1 MTMRISYRASIG
13 LLAGALLALAPSAR
27 AAEADKYLPEQAAFA
42 SFTNVRQIVDSP
54 LVKKHALEK
63 LRDKLKENDEITKVL
78 ESLGFDPFK
87 DLNTFVGAGSSFDPD
102 GKAFLIAH
110 GNFDA
115 KKFEDKAEE
124 EAKNHGDILKV
135 HKQGDHK
142 VYEVKPPDSGDDKPI
157 FVAVVD
163 KGTIVASNDKD
174 YVVDC
179 FAVAAGS
186 KTFTVKKELK
196 ELLDKVDAKQS
207 WWFVMPGT
215 VLNKG
220 PVAQLAQQDDKAKKI
235 LEKIESVA
243 LGITIEKDFKLTLGV
258 GSKNAENA
266 KELAEDLKD
275 KFNDGK
281 QFLIFF
287 ASQNKQLEPLVDA
300 VNATKIGAEGN
311 SVALKFELS
320 EEVIEKALKHSK

>member
-1 MTMRISYRASIG
+1 M
-13 LLAGALLALAPSAR
+13 
-27 AAEADKYLPEQAAFA
+27 
-42 SFTNVRQIVDSP
+42 
-54 LVKKHALEK
+54 
-63 LRDKLKENDEITKVL
+63 
-78 ESLGFDPFK
+78 
-87 DLNTFVGAGSSFDPD
+87 AGSSVESD

-124 EAKNHGDILKV
+124 EAKNHGDIVKV
-135 HKQGDHK
+135 HKESNHK
-142 VYEVKPPDSGDDKPI
+142 VYEVKPPEGPDDKPI

-163 KGTIVASNDKD
+163 KATVVASHDKD
-174 YVVDC
+174 YVIDC
-179 FAVAAGS
+179 FSVAAGS
-186 KTFTVKKELK
+186 KKFTAKKELK
-196 ELLDKVDAKQS
+196 DLIDKVDAKQS
-207 WWFVMPGT
+207 WWLVMPGT

-220 PVAQLAQQDDKAKKI
+220 TVALAQQDEKVKKM
-235 LEKIESVA
+235 LEKIDSVT
-243 LGITIEKDFKLTLGV
+243 LGIAIEKDIKLTLGV

-320 EEVIEKALKHSK
+320 EEVIEKALKHNK

>member
-27 AAEADKYLPEQAAFA
+27 AAEVDKYLPEQAAFA

-54 LVKKHALEK
+54 LFKKHALEK
-63 LRDKLKENDEITKVL
+63 LREMLKEKDEFVKVL
-78 ESLGFDPFK
+78 DSLGFDPFK

-124 EAKNHGDILKV
+124 EAKNHGDILKI

-174 YVVDC
+174 YVIDC

-196 ELLDKVDAKQS
+196 DLLDKVDAKQS

-220 PVAQLAQQDDKAKKI
+220 PVAQIAQQDEKAKKI
-235 LEKIESVA
+235 LEKIESIT
-243 LGITIEKDFKLTLGV
+243 LGIAIEKDFKLTLGV
-258 GSKNAENA
+258 GSKNAESA
-266 KELAEDLKD
+266 KELCEDLKG
-275 KFNDGK
+275 KFDEAKG
-281 QFLIFF
+281 LLSLF
-287 ASQNKQLEPLVDA
+287 AGQKKELEPLVDA